1 MPLLVGYHRPNT
13 LSEAVSLLAQ
23 PHHVPLAGG
32 TVLNADRSRS
42 DLVGVDLQALG
53 LDSIAHENST
63 ATIGAMVR
71 LSEVV
76 GAFDGDLLSEAA
88 RRELPSTLR
97 TVGTV
102 GGSVAVAGSENLV
115 VAALLAS
122 SATVATDDEERRDL
136 VDFLA
141 EPRGLIVSVDVDTS
155 GSWVFEHTGRT
166 PMDTPIVA
174 AMGRATANG
183 LSISVTGVSSTPVAV
198 SSVDEVEHIIPIG
211 DFRGSSEYRHHLAV
225 KLTERVIG
233 ALS

>member
-23 PHHVPLAGG
+23 PHYVPLAGG

-42 DLVGVDLQALG
+42 DLIGVDLQALG
-53 LDSIAHENST
+53 LDSITRDNSH

-71 LSEVV
+71 LSDVV

-88 RRELPSTLR
+88 HRELPSTLR
-97 TVGTV
+97 TIGTV

-122 SATVATDDEERRDL
+122 SATVETDDGERRDL
-136 VDFLA
+136 VDFL
-141 EPRGLIVSVDVDTS
+141 EDPRGLIVAVDVYTS
-155 GSWVFEHTGRT
+155 GSWAFEHTGRT

-183 LSISVTGVSSTPVAV
+183 LIISLTGVSSTPVAV